1 MNLGAG
7 LGDPYFYE
15 WTIGLDKITSMLIPE
30 KEIKSGALQASVD
43 TLDDVVCEYERK
55 IEYIQVKHTR
65 VNDKWALLFC

>member
-30 KEIKSGALQASVD
+30 KEIKSVVLQATVD
-43 TLDDVVCEYERK
+43 TLDE
-55 IEYIQVKHTR
+55 Q
-65 VNDKWALLFC
+65 L